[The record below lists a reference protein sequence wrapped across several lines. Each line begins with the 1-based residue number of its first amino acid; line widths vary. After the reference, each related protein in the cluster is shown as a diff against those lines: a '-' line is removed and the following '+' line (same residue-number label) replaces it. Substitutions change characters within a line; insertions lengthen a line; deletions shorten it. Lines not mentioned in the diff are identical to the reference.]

1 MMGGNRFEGPGLFDL
16 LQRGNSMLEFLM
28 RWVFVNL
35 PTYLLANFP
44 ELDRVSIF
52 VMAYFLLQV
61 VGLCW
66 AVLINAGFSLAC
78 RITGVLPYV
87 STGAI
92 FTSGNSGGEFTT
104 SVSVQMIST
113 FYVSYASVR
122 SVIGFASSIFN
133 LALDSINNFPLCT
146 ASVVKRGKYLLQ
158 TSEWCFLPPLLLLL
172 GLAGSDYMCG
182 EFSKMGGTSELM
194 SMAMGIS
201 TDTCD
206 SSSSLAYDSNRGWPE
221 YAAYIHDSVQQGTRS
236 SRIAMSA
243 RRAW

>member
-1 MMGGNRFEGPGLFDL
+1 MTGKADRFQAPSLFDL
-16 LQRGNSMLEFLM
+16 LQRANSVLEFLM

-44 ELDRVSIF
+44 ELDRISIV

-87 STGAI
+87 SAGALSP
-92 FTSGNSGGEFTT
+92 TENPDGEFTT

-133 LALDSINNFPLCT
+133 LALDSINNFPKST
-146 ASVVKRGKYLLQ
+146 AAIVKGVNMFSKLLNGVSYP
-158 TSEWCFLPPLLLLL
+158 TAALVGTCWL
-172 GLAGSDYMCG
+172 GLYV
-182 EFSKMGGTSELM
+182 
-194 SMAMGIS
+194 
-201 TDTCD
+201 
-206 SSSSLAYDSNRGWPE
+206 W
-221 YAAYIHDSVQQGTRS
+221 
-236 SRIAMSA
+236 RIQ
-243 RRAW
+243 